1 MKSIALSL
9 IFFVALA
16 SQISAQSLLKDGK
29 IPDDLLINL
38 KGYGAWGFGS
48 FEINI
53 TSTGDWSYLYKGLTV
68 TIPEGLSIDG
78 KPIKPPRY
86 LKPHLSEQ
94 KLKSLIAEFEK
105 MQFLKFSD
113 HFPDPN
119 EDNDGGATDQGRETI
134 SIRINGQTKEVSYDL
149 GDFNKRTRILR
160 NLAEKIRGAGVWN
173 YENNEIPEN
182 FEVSY
187 QLPDEDN
194 MRREFKIRANGEI
207 IQSIIT
213 KQPFSMK
220 VEKAGKISQKKVKQ
234 LIEEF
239 EQVGF
244 SVFRFSNLSKYD
256 GCLNEPVS
264 NQEKRKHINVQ
275 INYILQMY
283 ASLYENCNAKAETN
297 AAKFEYM
304 ANVIENLLKEVGTI
318 K

>member
-1 MKSIALSL
+1 
-9 IFFVALA
+9 
-16 SQISAQSLLKDGK
+16 
-29 IPDDLLINL
+29 
-38 KGYGAWGFGS
+38 
-48 FEINI
+48 
-53 TSTGDWSYLYKGLTV
+53 
-68 TIPEGLSIDG
+68 
-78 KPIKPPRY
+78 
-86 LKPHLSEQ
+86 
-94 KLKSLIAEFEK
+94 

-160 NLAEKIRGAGVWN
+160 NLAQKIRGAGIWN
-173 YENNEIPEN
+173 YENEEIPEN

-187 QLPDEDN
+187 RPPDQEN
-194 MRREFKIRANGEI
+194 IRREFKIRANGEV

-220 VEKAGKISQKKVKQ
+220 NKKVGKISQKKVKE
-234 LIEEF
+234 LIAEF
-239 EQVGF
+239 EQVSF

-275 INYILQMY
+275 INYIRQMY
-283 ASLYENCNAKAETN
+283 ASLYENCNAKSETN

-304 ANVIENLLKEVGTI
+304 ADVIEKILRSVGTI